1 MRIMYEPRIH
11 AEDSMLVRAFG
22 DEYVDYMRT
31 TRGLLAWLVPAFE
44 AVNQCGLTVE

>member
-31 TRGLLAWLVPAFE
+31 TRRFLPGLSRLWKR
-44 AVNQCGLTVE
+44 